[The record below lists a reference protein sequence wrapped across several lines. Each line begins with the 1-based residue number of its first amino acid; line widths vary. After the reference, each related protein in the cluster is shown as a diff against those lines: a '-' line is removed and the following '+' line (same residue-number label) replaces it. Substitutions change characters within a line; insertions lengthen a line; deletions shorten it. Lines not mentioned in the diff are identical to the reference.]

1 MLSPTAAASVWAEHA
16 RSKAQSVAAV
26 ALNTSDH
33 CVKRE
38 GVNVCDWVT
47 DYSSSFFLK
56 DKSQSGLGSAGVDP
70 GYSAAARV
78 ICPQYRQGVNCIVAM
93 TTLPKE

>member
-1 MLSPTAAASVWAEHA
+1 MCVIGSLIIAA
-16 RSKAQSVAAV
+16 
-26 ALNTSDH
+26 L
-33 CVKRE
+33 
-38 GVNVCDWVT
+38 
-47 DYSSSFFLK
+47 FFLK